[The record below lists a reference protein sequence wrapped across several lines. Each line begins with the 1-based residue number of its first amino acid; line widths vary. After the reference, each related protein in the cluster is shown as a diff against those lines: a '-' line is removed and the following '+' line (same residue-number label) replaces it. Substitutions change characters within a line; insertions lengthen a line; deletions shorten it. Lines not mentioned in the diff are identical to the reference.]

1 MTMQIGF
8 TVALVKKLEFL
19 LVETST
25 LVKLLEPGV
34 TISSLAGYLLCQAL
48 DEAIGGGQGWSREIT
63 RGEVD

>member
-8 TVALVKKLEFL
+8 TVVLVKKLEFL

-34 TISSLAGYLLCQAL
+34 TISSLGIFCVRH
-48 DEAIGGGQGWSREIT
+48 WMKPS
-63 RGEVD
+63 EVAKDGVER